1 MGVAMGVATEVV
13 ALALLWAV
21 EAAGEAQAP
30 PSASHHRETWAAIRD
45 LWAAT
50 ARASECTHQGWAR
63 EPFNTNTGQYGNT
76 VLAREPFNTNTE
88 QSRSTVLAQ
97 ASCSVGRFGNTRPRF
112 TRTGGCTA
120 FRANTTNDTG
130 TGDAVMRTITADG
143 GMPSPGGWRATAT
156 TITGLTFAA
165 TAGATTPPGI
175 TAAWLT
181 MVSIEGRLGAFGSHQ
196 LRKRPRRKMDRAVK
210 ASAVA

>member
-13 ALALLWAV
+13 ALALLSGV
-21 EAAGEAQAP
+21 EAAGEAQVP
-30 PSASHHRETWAAIRD
+30 PSASHQRETWAAIRD

-50 ARASECTHQGWAR
+50 ARGSECTRPGWAR
-63 EPFNTNTGQYGNT
+63 EPFNTNTGQHGNT
-76 VLAREPFNTNTE
+76 ALAREPFNTNTE
-88 QSRSTVLAQ
+88 QSRSTVPAQ
-97 ASCSVGRFGNTRPRF
+97 ASCSVRRFGNTRPKF

-130 TGDAVMRTITADG
+130 TGGAVMRTITADG